1 MAEACGRQARS
12 DALPYRRRGRQNRE
26 WRTEC
31 PGYGSCCCL
40 PPARAPHSRRRWEG
54 SPRRFHGSIGKA
66 GGEQH
71 HDGIETHEQ
80 RSEEHTS
87 ELKSLM
93 RISNAD
99 FCLKKKKIKLK
110 SENETKL
117 ERIIQNTNYK
127 KSNLMTPLDKLKN
140 KLMTIN
146 KIYNNKE
153 GNKSNNI
160 YIVTK

>member
-54 SPRRFHGSIGKA
+54 STRRFHGSIGKA

-71 HDGIETHEQ
+71 HDGIETQ
-80 RSEEHTS
+80 AKPVSGGKASEEVARKQH
-87 ELKSLM
+87 
-93 RISNAD
+93 RI
-99 FCLKKKKIKLK
+99 
-110 SENETKL
+110 E
-117 ERIIQNTNYK
+117 ERPQR
-127 KSNLMTPLDKLKN
+127 
-140 KLMTIN
+140 
-146 KIYNNKE
+146 KE
-153 GNKSNNI
+153 GR
-160 YIVTK
+160 